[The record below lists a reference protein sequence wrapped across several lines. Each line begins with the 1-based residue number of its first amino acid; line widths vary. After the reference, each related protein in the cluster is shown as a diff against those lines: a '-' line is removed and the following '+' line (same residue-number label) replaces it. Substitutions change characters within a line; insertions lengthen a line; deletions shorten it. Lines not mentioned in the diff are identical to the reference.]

1 MSKQI
6 FLDGGRVKWSMY
18 FRRSK
23 NVQAEARST
32 SCTAADDL
40 AKFRANPKC

>member
-6 FLDGGRVKWSMY
+6 FLDGGRVKWSMH

-23 NVQAEARST
+23 HVQAEARST
-32 SCTAADDL
+32 VADDL